1 MGAPIRSHRDLLVWQ
16 RGIALA
22 DALDGLADT
31 FPKSER
37 FKLSDQLS
45 RAGRSVPTNI
55 AEGHGRYTDG
65 ELYRYLGFSSGS
77 LSEID
82 THLELA
88 RRRGYI
94 HEPRLGE
101 LLTDVGELGKMIRAF
116 RNSLQR
122 SPIDRSRP
130 PDK

>member
-1 MGAPIRSHRDLLVWQ
+1 MD
-16 RGIALA
+16 LA
-22 DALDGLADT
+22 DRLDRVAEGL
-31 FPKSER
+31 PRIER
-37 FKLSDQLS
+37 FKLADQLS

-65 ELYRYLGFSSGS
+65 EMYRFLGFSSGS

-88 RRRGYI
+88 RRRGY
-94 HEPRLGE
+94 LSE
-101 LLTDVGELGKMIRAF
+101 LELGPLLQEISELGRMIRAF
-116 RNSLQR
+116 RNALSR
-122 SPIDRSRP
+122 SPTDRSRP